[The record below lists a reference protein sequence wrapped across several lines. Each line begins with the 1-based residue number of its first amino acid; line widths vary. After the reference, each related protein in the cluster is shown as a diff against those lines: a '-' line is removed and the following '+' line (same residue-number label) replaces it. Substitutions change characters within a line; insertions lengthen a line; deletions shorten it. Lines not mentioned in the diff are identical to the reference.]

1 MTISKM
7 RKLFLLVIALLL
19 IGFKATAQQ
28 RSEREAIQIA
38 QEFFG
43 DKSVSPKLS
52 VVSHQKVASQVRKK
66 VAAARRAQ
74 AKSQAFYVINDDA
87 NGRFVIVSTDERLN
101 TVLGYFDKGVFN
113 AETGALLEFLEG
125 YNWQYEFVIGNGFND
140 QPRRVA
146 RQS

>member
-1 MTISKM
+1 M
-7 RKLFLLVIALLL
+7 LLCSLSMN
-19 IGFKATAQQ
+19 AQQ

-52 VVSHQKVASQVRKK
+52 VLSHQKVASQVRKK

-101 TVLGYFDKGVFN
+101 TVLGYSDKGVFN
-113 AETGALLEFLEG
+113 AETAPEALLEFLEG

-146 RQS
+146 RLS